1 MLITNALCVNFKG
14 MANRTVSGIWCKG
27 GEKGEIMKDFWIFA
41 STTELRVV
49 LLTVTGKSGTTSFS
63 RKIKI
68 YLLVS
73 EYVEQIFG
81 Y

>member
-1 MLITNALCVNFKG
+1 
-14 MANRTVSGIWCKG
+14 
-27 GEKGEIMKDFWIFA
+27 MKDFWIFA

-49 LLTVTGKSGTTSFS
+49 LLTVTGKSGTTRFS